1 MGIKSA
7 FSGKNRSENSI
18 LLAIFAIVF
27 VILILQPPLY
37 SPDTYSYLRADISR
51 FPGYILFLRS
61 LQFLFKSSFDVVAV
75 AVHLIF
81 SFIAIIVFYK
91 KMVGLLFLKVFSKI
105 ALLAVLIL
113 PFFPPF
119 EIANNLT
126 SEGLAY
132 PLYILLIA
140 FATELIFIGD
150 RKKIL
155 HVSLIFFALALT
167 RGQFIVVGPI
177 IAFML
182 LLKLKKATFRRGNI
196 LLIAL
201 LLLLP
206 VFSGLLD
213 SSYRKLFYGH
223 FIKTPYSYVNAITL
237 PLFVSEAENIN
248 LIATKAHKDIFKMS
262 YERIDSLKLLSSKVN
277 GSYNSKY
284 MVFHE
289 HFPQICNQNIHAQ
302 GKAYYYALDQTPH
315 LNSIRT
321 EEACKAMFPVLLKA
335 NFKEWAAIYFAG
347 IVHGFQSV
355 FALFFMIVLAILSL
369 WKVLRKF
376 SRNNGFILFSTL
388 LLLSNA
394 MIVAV
399 ASHSIQ
405 RYLFYNYALALLIIL
420 ILLKKLKSRYE
431 S

>member
-1 MGIKSA
+1 MGINSA
-7 FSGKNRSENSI
+7 FGSNNRLENSI
-18 LLAIFAIVF
+18 LLLIFAIVF
-27 VILILQPPLY
+27 IFFILQPPLY
-37 SPDTYSYLRADISR
+37 SPDTHSYLRADISR
-51 FPGYILFLRS
+51 FPGYILFLRG
-61 LQFLFKSSFDVVAV
+61 LQFLFKGSFDVVAV
-75 AVHLIF
+75 AIHLVF
-81 SFIAIIVFYK
+81 SFVAITIFYK
-91 KMVGLLFLKVFSKI
+91 KMVGLLFLKIFSKI
-105 ALLAVLIL
+105 ALLAVLL
-113 PFFPPF
+113 VPFFPPF
-119 EIANNLT
+119 EVANNLT
-126 SEGLAY
+126 SEGIAY
-132 PLYILLIA
+132 PLYLLLIA
-140 FATELIFIGD
+140 FATDLIFKTD
-150 RKKIL
+150 RRKVL
-155 HVSLIFFALALT
+155 YVSIVFVALALT
-167 RGQFIVVGPI
+167 RGQFIIVGPI
-177 IAFML
+177 IGFMM

-196 LLIAL
+196 ILIAL
-201 LLLLP
+201 LILLP

-213 SSYRKLFYGH
+213 SSYRKVFYGY

-237 PLFVSEAENIN
+237 PLFVSKAENAA
-248 LIATKAHKDIFKMS
+248 LISSEAHQDIFELA
-262 YERIDSLKLLSSKVN
+262 YQRIDSLALLSSKVD
-277 GSYNSKY
+277 GSYEKKY
-284 MVFHE
+284 MRFHE

-355 FALFFMIVLAILSL
+355 FALFFLIVLAVLSL

-376 SRNNGFILFSTL
+376 SRNNGFILLSSL

-405 RYLFYNYALALLIIL
+405 RYLFYNYALGLLIIL